1 MAQQNE
7 NKSQAKNKRNSDE
20 MKLFQAEI
28 LERVERLEG
37 GNDSKFD
44 KIYTALDLL
53 IAQSPPKQTH
63 GAGLS
68 NRPSFQNLGV
78 TWRKERI
85 WRSTKESEKPSNR
98 RALVEMKEIILEVHA
113 QTKCETDDDCLQ
125 VLIYDLHVQH
135 NLRPSVLKCV
145 DNLCAMVAME

>member
-37 GNDSKFD
+37 ENDSMFD
-44 KIYTALDLL
+44 KIYTTLDLL

-68 NRPSFQNLGV
+68 NRPPFQNIGV

-98 RALVEMKEIILEVHA
+98 RALVEMKEIILVFAADKAIE
-113 QTKCETDDDCLQ
+113 EL
-125 VLIYDLHVQH
+125 
-135 NLRPSVLKCV
+135 
-145 DNLCAMVAME
+145 